1 MSKEV
6 DGQKNIKIAFTLNAK
21 RIFFD
26 HVHFYFPV
34 VKMRKTFEVLW
45 GTFSRKTW
53 RYIGTFRPAP
63 ATGVSR
69 AHSRKCRT
77 QASITQTT
85 KKVNTLI
92 LKVITWQIIIENEK
106 NLENQKL
113 NTYFVLQSCWSK
125 NLRHFVF
132 CTMSCWFYWTMR
144 TAPRPQAV
152 NNSPVCPLTIFV
164 LILFLL
170 IVWLT

>member
-34 VKMRKTFEVLW
+34 VKMRKTFVVLW

-92 LKVITWQIIIENEK
+92 LKVITWQIIVENGK
-106 NLENQKL
+106 KLWKQKTQHL
-113 NTYFVLQSCWSK
+113 
-125 NLRHFVF
+125 
-132 CTMSCWFYWTMR
+132 
-144 TAPRPQAV
+144 P
-152 NNSPVCPLTIFV
+152 
-164 LILFLL
+164 ILFCR
-170 IVWLT
+170 VVEAKTWDTSCFAQWVAGFTEQWEQRHDPRRWTTARFAH